1 MPAASSIPSTVSTG
15 WLAERLDQGGL
26 KVLDASWYLP
36 QTGRDARAEYLAG
49 HIPGA
54 AWFDLDAASDP
65 ATSLPHM
72 LPAAEAFAEAMGRL
86 GLNDDDMIVVYDGSG
101 ANLSAARAWW
111 MFRVFGHDRVAVLDG
126 GLGLWRRE
134 GRPIATGKSARPAG
148 RFTARLDSR
157 LVRGRAEVEA
167 LVASGAA
174 QLLDARSRGRFEGSE
189 PEPRPGLRGGHIPG
203 SRNLPCAELVDGNG
217 RLLPLERLRARF
229 RQAGFDGQRP
239 VITLCGSGVT
249 ACALVLGLDALG
261 VKDVAVY
268 DGSWTEWGAGD
279 TTPVATGPADEEA
292 A

>member
-65 ATSLPHM
+65 TTSLPHM
-72 LPAAEAFAEAMGRL
+72 LPA
-86 GLNDDDMIVVYDGSG
+86 
-101 ANLSAARAWW
+101 
-111 MFRVFGHDRVAVLDG
+111 
-126 GLGLWRRE
+126 
-134 GRPIATGKSARPAG
+134 
-148 RFTARLDSR
+148 
-157 LVRGRAEVEA
+157 AEVEA

>member
-36 QTGRDARAEYLAG
+36 HSGRDARVEFLGG

-54 AWFDLDAASDP
+54 VWFDLDAASDP
-65 ATSLPHM
+65 GTALPHM
-72 LPAAEAFAEAMGRL
+72 LPAAEAFAAAMARL
-86 GLNDDDMIVVYDGSG
+86 GLNDDDTIIVYDGSG

-157 LVRGRAEVEA
+157 MVRARVDVEA
-167 LVASGAA
+167 LVAGGAA

-203 SRNLPCAELVDGNG
+203 SRSLPYAELVDGDG
-217 RLLPLERLRARF
+217 RLLPRERLRARF
-229 RQAGFDGQRP
+229 SRAGLDWRRP
-239 VITLCGSGVT
+239 VVALCGSGVT

-261 VKDVAVY
+261 VEDVAVY

-279 TTPVATGPADEEA
+279 TTPVATGPADGETS
-292 A
+292 